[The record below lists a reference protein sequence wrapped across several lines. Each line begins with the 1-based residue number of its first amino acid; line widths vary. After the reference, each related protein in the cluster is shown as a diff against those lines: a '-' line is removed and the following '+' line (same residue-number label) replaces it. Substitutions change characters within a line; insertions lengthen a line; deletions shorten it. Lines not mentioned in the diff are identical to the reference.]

1 MVLVISQFALRL
13 IPRPSQ
19 ALLCIVR
26 VNQKEEG
33 AGIWRVEGGRNE
45 GSLGILSPLMSQ
57 VATSAVF
64 PAHKQ
69 SLLLWSQLSTGRLT
83 WTQLS
88 PGCPSLWDLALPPPA
103 FYPFLQ

>member
-1 MVLVISQFALRL
+1 MLVISQFALRL

-19 ALLCIVR
+19 DLLCVVKI
-26 VNQKEEG
+26 NQKEEE

-45 GSLGILSPLMSQ
+45 GRLGILYSLMSQ
-57 VATSAVF
+57 VVTSAVF

-69 SLLLWSQLSTGRLT
+69 SLLLWFQLPTGRLT

-88 PGCPSLWDLALPPPA
+88 PGCSSLWDLAISSPA
-103 FYPFLQ
+103 FYPFL